1 MNLFRKM
8 ELLCMLKGIPERKMK
23 SIFEQ
28 YFTYVTPD
36 IFLLKKE
43 NDILAYKELRSHH
56 SLLKIKGWP
65 Y

>member
-1 MNLFRKM
+1 M
-8 ELLCMLKGIPERKMK
+8 CTLKGTPERKMK

-56 SLLKIKGWP
+56 YLLKIKG
-65 Y
+65 